1 MFTIK
6 DISIWRLMTY
16 DWNQF
21 ITALARSIVSILL
34 YRKLPFDDD
43 EDVGM
48 RSGFLSLMDERDAW
62 LCLCPPWSV
71 IQSSIPRWRG
81 ICVVPVMSDSDE
93 GDWPMVEF
101 ALLLI
106 NLAVMDPFLSSWPK
120 LGIKTNWTNQ
130 DIINVIRSVFL
141 PMIRLNISNYL
152 DFSSVWQLLSLMLMV
167 FVGYK
172 EMQRLPGKLEWVLH
186 QRLVILPI

>member
-1 MFTIK
+1 
-6 DISIWRLMTY
+6 
-16 DWNQF
+16 
-21 ITALARSIVSILL
+21 
-34 YRKLPFDDD
+34 
-43 EDVGM
+43 M
-48 RSGFLSLMDERDAW
+48 RSGFLSFMDERDAW

-106 NLAVMDPFLSSWPK
+106 NLAVIDPFLSSWPK

-130 DIINVIRSVFL
+130 DIINVIIFL
-141 PMIRLNISNYL
+141 SMIRLNISNYL

-186 QRLVILPI
+186 QRLVILLI